1 MTSTSTDRRRA
12 WPMWAMAFGGSL
24 GFTAVMLTIGMGL
37 GRLWVQI
44 DPVVYGD
51 TWLNTFLFLLPC
63 IAITLIPAFIGAI
76 WSWRDAAAGS
86 AAKRRWAVTVGGLT
100 VSVLVTL
107 VYHLPVNIRIWSGG
121 MSSSELTSQLHWWL
135 ALHAVRTAAGV
146 VATTAAF
153 LAIGASI
160 SRQPRPEKRPI

>member
-1 MTSTSTDRRRA
+1 VTSTPTDGARR
-12 WPMWAMAFGGSL
+12 WPPVAMAFGGSL

-51 TWLNTFLFLLPC
+51 TWLDTFLFLLPC

-76 WSWRDAAAGS
+76 WSWRRADAGTTE
-86 AAKRRWAVTVGGLT
+86 KRRWAVALGGLT

-107 VYHLPVNIRIWSGG
+107 VYHLPANIRIWTGD
-121 MSSSELTSQLHWWL
+121 MSPNELTSQLHWWL
-135 ALHAVRTAAGV
+135 VLHAVRTAAGL
-146 VATTAAF
+146 VATIAAF
-153 LAIGASI
+153 LAISTTFDDTTDPNA
-160 SRQPRPEKRPI
+160 RPH

>member
-1 MTSTSTDRRRA
+1 MTSTSNDRPRP
-12 WPMWAMAFGGSL
+12 WTMWAMAFGGSL

-86 AAKRRWAVTVGGLT
+86 AAKRRWAVALAGLS

-135 ALHAVRTAAGV
+135 ALHAVRTAAGL
-146 VATTAAF
+146 VATIAAF
-153 LAIGASI
+153 LAIKSSFEQKPHQEG
-160 SRQPRPEKRPI
+160 RPR

>member
-1 MTSTSTDRRRA
+1 MTSTSNDSPRSWTL
-12 WPMWAMAFGGSL
+12 WAMAFGGSL

-76 WSWRDAAAGS
+76 WSWRRADAGS
-86 AAKRRWAVTVGGLT
+86 TEKRRWAVALGGLT

-107 VYHLPVNIRIWSGG
+107 AYHLPANIRIWAGD
-121 MSSSELTSQLHWWL
+121 MSPDELTSQLHWWL
-135 ALHAVRTAAGV
+135 ALHAVRTAAGI
-146 VATTAAF
+146 VATVAAF
-153 LAIGASI
+153 LAGKTFFD
-160 SRQPRPEKRPI
+160 QKPHQVGRPH